1 MNIPPIRI
9 PNDIEIIEPTRHQEK
24 RNHYRMIHT
33 SFLMTVIKLRRYQ
46 CVPSMTKRT
55 LYRIRLSIASLKK
68 KHAVAF
74 EFLRTYQ
81 LPSII
86 LDRLIVV
93 VQELSDLSD
102 IIETKKI
109 VDELVDEIE
118 WSDDD

>member
-9 PNDIEIIEPTRHQEK
+9 PNEVEIIQPTQHQEK
-24 RNHYRMIHT
+24 RSHYRMIHT
-33 SFLMTVIKLRRYQ
+33 SFLMTVIKLRKYQ
-46 CVPSMTKRT
+46 FVPCMTKRT
-55 LYRIRLSIASLKK
+55 LYRIRSAIASLKQ

-81 LPSII
+81 LPCTI

-102 IIETKKI
+102 IIETKTI
-109 VDELVDEIE
+109 VDKLIDEIE
-118 WSDDD
+118 WSDDE